1 MKKTVASILA
11 ISVMVPSLAFA
22 AELGAPNQGAP
33 NVVLESYNSGTREL
47 ILRSGLIEPYTMFS
61 CKVAAG
67 IEIPSTVNKG
77 RAIYVQYTG
86 PGLGLAGAPPL
97 AGNTCSQVSIN

>member
-1 MKKTVASILA
+1 MKKTITSVLA
-11 ISVMVPSLAFA
+11 ISVMVPSIAFA

-33 NVVLESYNSGTREL
+33 TVVLESWNSATRDL
-47 ILRSGLIEPYTMFS
+47 VLRSGLIEPYTMFS

-86 PGLGLAGAPPL
+86 PGLGVAGAAPL
-97 AGNTCSQVSIN
+97 PGNTCSQVSIN